1 MGWLVGKH
9 FFSHNNLIFFFFSL
23 SVFPLVSGCTLY
35 PYSRF
40 YSSPNSNFLPV
51 PFLQYSSIPGIPD
64 FLRQQLLSFP
74 RIIFWL
80 CESCNFFWLT
90 LQCSTVPTGIRTTQI
105 ARIGFAILGFQNS
118 FRSLGFVSCLP
129 TAALL
134 LRLGNTHPILYP
146 TNNFAQKC
154 RTLITISITLTE

>member
-9 FFSHNNLIFFFFSL
+9 FFSHNNIIFFFFSL

-64 FLRQQLLSFP
+64 FLRQQVLYFLALRKLQLCLGLLY
-74 RIIFWL
+74 
-80 CESCNFFWLT
+80 
-90 LQCSTVPTGIRTTQI
+90 STVQLTVYVLRRQHESALRFQDSRIHFVPWVLFPAYPRLLCCCDWEIPTQYYTQQI
-105 ARIGFAILGFQNS
+105 ILHKN
-118 FRSLGFVSCLP
+118 V
-129 TAALL
+129 AL
-134 LRLGNTHPILYP
+134 
-146 TNNFAQKC
+146 
-154 RTLITISITLTE
+154 

>member
-9 FFSHNNLIFFFFSL
+9 FFSHNNIIFFFFSL

-40 YSSPNSNFLPV
+40 CTVPRTATFYSTLPTV

-64 FLRQQLLSFP
+64 FLRLY
-74 RIIFWL
+74 
-80 CESCNFFWLT
+80 
-90 LQCSTVPTGIRTTQI
+90 STVQYYRIRTTKI
-105 ARIGFAILGFQNS
+105 ARIGFTILGFQNS

-146 TNNFAQKC
+146 TNNFPQKC